1 MADTINSSV
10 PAPSAADAV
19 ETVRQPD
26 TAVAVTT
33 PDPRLE
39 AMARKERQFHKMR
52 KEIEAE
58 KQGWKAKQAEYE
70 SNYVPKS
77 RLAEDPLAVLT
88 EAGISYDKLTE
99 ILLNSPNSNDPT
111 IRAIRSEIKALKDAQ
126 ENNNKRQQE
135 SQEQQY
141 QQAVKQITTEVKLL
155 VDSNEEYETIKET
168 NMQDAVVELIKQTFD
183 DKGYL
188 MDIDDAAKEVETYL
202 MAEALKMSKLKKLQ
216 PKLKTEQSVS
226 IPSRKNEPQL
236 QTSLRTLTNTVSAQ
250 SPQRSSEKERVARAM
265 AAFKGELK

>member
-1 MADTINSSV
+1 MADTQVTPASV
-10 PAPSAADAV
+10 AV
-19 ETVRQPD
+19 EAIKQPD
-26 TAVAVTT
+26 TTVAATT

-58 KQGWKAKQAEYE
+58 KASWKTKQAEYE

-77 RLAEDPLAVLT
+77 RLAEDPIAVLT

-99 ILLNSPNSNDPT
+99 ILLNSPNNNDPT
-111 IRAIRSEIKALKDAQ
+111 IRAIRSEIKALRDAQ

-135 SQEQQY
+135 SQDQQY
-141 QQAVKQITTEVKLL
+141 QQAVKQISTEVKLL
-155 VDSNEEYETIKET
+155 VDSDANFETIKET
-168 NMQDAVVELIKQTFD
+168 GMQEAVVELIKQTFD

-188 MDIDDAAKEVETYL
+188 MDIEEAAKEIEEHL
-202 MAEALKMSKLKKLQ
+202 MTEALKMSKLKKLQ
-216 PKLKTEQSVS
+216 PKLKTEQPVS
-226 IPSRKNEPQL
+226 QPKPSQQI
-236 QTSLRTLTNTVSAQ
+236 QTSPRTLTNTVNAQ
-250 SPQRSSEKERVARAM
+250 SPVRSSEKERIARAM

>member
-1 MADTINSSV
+1 MADTVNNPT
-10 PAPSAADAV
+10 PA
-19 ETVRQPD
+19 
-26 TAVAVTT
+26 AVAVDAVKQPSTNEAPAVT
-33 PDPRLE
+33 APDPRLE
-39 AMARKERQFHKMR
+39 AMARKERQFHRMR

-58 KQGWKAKQAEYE
+58 KATWKSKQAEYE

-126 ENNNKRQQE
+126 ENSSKRQSE
-135 SQEQQY
+135 AQEQQY
-141 QQAVKQITTEVKLL
+141 NQAVKQITTEVKLL
-155 VDSNEEYETIKET
+155 VDSNPNYESIKET
-168 NMQDAVVELIKQTFD
+168 GMQEAVVELIKQTFD
-183 DKGYL
+183 AQGYL
-188 MDIDDAAKEVETYL
+188 MDIEDAAKEIEEHL

-216 PKLKTEQSVS
+216 PKLKTEQPVS
-226 IPSRKNEPQL
+226 APRRQEQQI
-236 QTSLRTLTNTVSAQ
+236 QTSPRTLTNTVNAQ
-250 SPQRSSEKERVARAM
+250 PQRSSDKERIARAM

>member
-1 MADTINSSV
+1 MADTQV
-10 PAPSAADAV
+10 TPTPAAVAV
-19 ETVRQPD
+19 EAVKQPD
-26 TAVAVTT
+26 TAVAATT

-39 AMARKERQFHKMR
+39 AMARKERQFHKLR

-58 KQGWKAKQAEYE
+58 KAGWKTKQADYE

-126 ENNNKRQQE
+126 EASSKRQQE
-135 SQEQQY
+135 SQDQQY
-141 QQAVKQITTEVKLL
+141 QQALKQISTEVKLL
-155 VDSNEEYETIKET
+155 VDSDANFETIKET
-168 NMQDAVVELIKQTFD
+168 GMQDAVVELIEQTFNSS
-183 DKGYL
+183 GIL
-188 MDIDDAAKEVETYL
+188 MDIEEAAKEIEEHL
-202 MAEALKMSKLKKLQ
+202 MTEAIKMSKLKKLQ
-216 PKLKTEQSVS
+216 PKLKTETPVS
-226 IPSRKNEPQL
+226 APVKQQQL
-236 QTSLRTLTNTVSAQ
+236 QTSPRTLTNTVSAQ
-250 SPQRSSEKERVARAM
+250 SPQRTSEKERIARAM